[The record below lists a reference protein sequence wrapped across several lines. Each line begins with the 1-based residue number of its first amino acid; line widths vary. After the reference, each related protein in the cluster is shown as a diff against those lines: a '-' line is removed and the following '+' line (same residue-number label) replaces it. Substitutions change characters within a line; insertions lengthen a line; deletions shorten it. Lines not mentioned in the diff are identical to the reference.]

1 MYSFRSTVFCCSLNV
16 HPDVRDII
24 AVGKTLECF
33 RLATLKLK
41 ERCLVLKTFFFIKA
55 VLISQS
61 IKQFTEQLYIII
73 LLLNK
78 CSFVTNSYKAIKI
91 SSFISINL
99 AHCFFLRQMQRS
111 IKRIQTCSHQSY
123 LFLTG
128 FVNRM
133 SDLSRC
139 CV

>member
-1 MYSFRSTVFCCSLNV
+1 MYTFHSIVFCCSLNV

-55 VLISQS
+55 VLSSQS

-78 CSFVTNSYKAIKI
+78 CSFVTNSYKAI
-91 SSFISINL
+91 N
-99 AHCFFLRQMQRS
+99 
-111 IKRIQTCSHQSY
+111 IKFY
-123 LFLTG
+123 
-128 FVNRM
+128 
-133 SDLSRC
+133 
-139 CV
+139 